1 MAEII
6 AYPIGQPDRQSQ
18 LIGTQVGVLQPN
30 GQEVNLT
37 RNFTVDSILGLLD
50 NQFIISEFE
59 LTTNQLINLGVSQL
73 TLVAG
78 QANKYVDVNSV
89 FFKIVGQTPANNL
102 DFTGDIVIE
111 TTKPPGPWNYTI
123 PQATLNSLTDP
134 IGYKPLLTPGQ
145 VIVSEGIGIN
155 CSGVVNS
162 VGVPTTTAKVYIT
175 YRFLS

>member
-89 FFKIVGQTPANNL
+89 FFKIVGQT
-102 DFTGDIVIE
+102 F
-111 TTKPPGPWNYTI
+111 
-123 PQATLNSLTDP
+123 
-134 IGYKPLLTPGQ
+134 
-145 VIVSEGIGIN
+145 
-155 CSGVVNS
+155 
-162 VGVPTTTAKVYIT
+162 
-175 YRFLS
+175 